1 MPNTVSSSAPS
12 RRGPAITISGSLAIA
27 VGLAAVS
34 YSHLLE
40 AVMAGGADLWEAII
54 IAGTV
59 DSLILM
65 AICTIADAR
74 RRGVPVPAVAVV
86 ALLAGIV
93 ATTAANLYGGV
104 AHGWLGV
111 AISLWV
117 PIAALLAEQL
127 VARVIRQTRTTPV
140 AAETTPAADSD
151 TATDA
156 PSDTQ
161 PPTPDGTRPPTR
173 RDTTRPPSRHDG
185 GRVGDIAQVVSLGQ
199 LSDRDRQVLAL
210 IEEQPDITGVE
221 VGERLGVH
229 ARTGQRA
236 LTRAQALARKAA
248 EQATATPDTATPAV
262 SCDTTGDT
270 DGRVAAAT

>member
-1 MPNTVSSSAPS
+1 VPNTVPA
-12 RRGPAITISGSLAIA
+12 RGGPAITISGSLSIA

-40 AVMAGGADLWEAII
+40 VAMAGGADLWEAII

-59 DSLILM
+59 DSLIIM

-104 AHGWLGV
+104 AHGWIGV

-117 PIAALLAEQL
+117 PVAALLAEQL
-127 VARVIRQTRTTPV
+127 VAWWFRQTRATP
-140 AAETTPAADSD
+140 AAAAAADSD

-156 PSDTQ
+156 PGDTQ
-161 PPTPDGTRPPTR
+161 PPALDDSRPPTR
-173 RDTTRPPSRHDG
+173 RDTTRPQSRPDD

-210 IEEQPDITGVE
+210 VEEQPDISGVE

-236 LTRAQALARKAA
+236 LTRVQEILARRQHDSGHAA
-248 EQATATPDTATPAV
+248 GDSDSMSATGDSDTTPEHGDCVAATA
-262 SCDTTGDT
+262 
-270 DGRVAAAT
+270 

>member
-1 MPNTVSSSAPS
+1 MPNTVPAPAPS
-12 RRGPAITISGSLAIA
+12 RGGPTITISGSLAIA

-34 YSHLLE
+34 YAHLLE

-93 ATTAANLYGGV
+93 ATTAANLYSGV

-117 PIAALLAEQL
+117 PVAALLAEQL
-127 VARVIRQTRTTPV
+127 VAWLFRQGRTTS
-140 AAETTPAADSD
+140 AATEATQATDSD
-151 TATDA
+151 TA
-156 PSDTQ
+156 SGDTQ
-161 PPTPDGTRPPTR
+161 PSAPDDSRPPTR
-173 RDTTRPPSRHDG
+173 RDTTRPPSRHDD

-248 EQATATPDTATPAV
+248 EQATAAPDTATPTV
-262 SCDTTGDT
+262 SCDTTADT